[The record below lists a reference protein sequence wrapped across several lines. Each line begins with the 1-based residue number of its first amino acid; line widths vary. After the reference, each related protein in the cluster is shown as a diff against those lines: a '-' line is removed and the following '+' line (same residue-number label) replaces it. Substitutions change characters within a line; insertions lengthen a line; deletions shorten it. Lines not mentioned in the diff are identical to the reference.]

1 MDFNW
6 ELFNQIEQKQK
17 TEKDDFSVC
26 CGQETVIIESYRT
39 CKTCGRCQEEFIYII
54 QTESIR
60 KNKRVLYKRVSY
72 FKHLMYLY
80 SCNKLSNSPKYNNV
94 LSVLKNEDFDSIQDL
109 RAIMKKHKFNK
120 FYPCIYLLYRD
131 IKKERLITLSRSQID
146 QLINLFVKVERY
158 FQKNNKI
165 RKAMYSYNLLIN
177 RMLYHLKYAFYEY
190 VPVPISNL
198 KMVQKIDEI
207 LLCIYYNN
215 E

>member
-1 MDFNW
+1 MNFNW
-6 ELFNQIEQKQK
+6 ELFDQIEQKQ
-17 TEKDDFSVC
+17 ESKDDFIMC
-26 CGQETVIIESYRT
+26 CNEPTVIIDSYRT
-39 CKTCGRCQEEFIYII
+39 CKTCGRCKEEFIYIV
-54 QTESIR
+54 QTKSIR
-60 KNKRVLYKRVSY
+60 KNKRVLYKRISY

-120 FYPCIYLLYRD
+120 FYPSIYLLYRD
-131 IKKERLITLSRSQID
+131 IKKERLIILTRPQID
-146 QLINLFVKVERY
+146 KLIHLFVKVERY

-177 RMLYHLKYAFYEY
+177 RMLYHMKYAFYEY

-207 LLCIYYNN
+207 LLRININN